1 MKTKRELP
9 RTPLAL
15 AVMNLL
21 MERPMHPYE
30 MKLKMKQRGHDQVIR
45 IKGGSIYDT
54 VERLEEGGFITSQAP
69 SREGRRPERT
79 VYEVTETGRDEI
91 TDWLRELLA
100 QPVNEY
106 PQFAA
111 ALAFFAVLDKEE
123 VVRLL
128 TVRTAMLESQIA
140 ATEKGLENWMKTMG
154 IPRLF
159 LVEAEYGLVMNRAEL
174 EWVRSLIRDIKDGK
188 LWLTHDEMKVIGAR
202 LEARPDGGANDER

>member
-15 AVMNLL
+15 AVMTLL

-30 MKLKMKQRGHDQVIR
+30 MKSKMKERGHDQVIR
-45 IKGGSIYDT
+45 LKGGSIYDT
-54 VERLEEGGFITSQAP
+54 VERLEEGGLITSQAP

-79 VYEVTETGRDEI
+79 VYAITESGREEI
-91 TDWLRELLA
+91 TAWMREMLA
-100 QPVNEY
+100 QPVNDY

-111 ALAFFAVLDKEE
+111 ALAFLAVLDKDE

-128 TVRTAMLESQIA
+128 RARTALLETQIFRNEKMLEDLQ
-140 ATEKGLENWMKTMG
+140 TTQG

-159 LVEAEYGLVMNRAEL
+159 LVEAEFFVQVALLFGP
-174 EWVRSLIRDIKDGK
+174 
-188 LWLTHDEMKVIGAR
+188 AR
-202 LEARPDGGANDER
+202 KPVPQAH

>member
-21 MERPMHPYE
+21 LERPMHPYE
-30 MKLKMKQRGHDQVIR
+30 MKLKMKERGHDQVIR
-45 IKGGSIYDT
+45 LKGGSIYDT
-54 VERLEEGGFITSQAP
+54 VVRLEQGGFITSQAP

-79 VYEVTETGRDEI
+79 VYSITEAGRDEI
-91 TDWLRELLA
+91 TAWLRELLA
-100 QPVNEY
+100 RPVNDY

-111 ALAFFAVLDKEE
+111 ALAFFAALDKEE

-128 TVRTAMLESQIA
+128 QVRTAMLESQIA
-140 ATEKGLENWMKTMG
+140 GTEKGLEHWTKTMG

-159 LVEAEYGLVMNRAEL
+159 LVEAEYGIAMTRAEL
-174 EWVRSLIRDIKDGK
+174 EWVRRLIADIQAGK
-188 LWLTHDEMKVIGAR
+188 LWLTPDEMAAVDAR
-202 LEARPDGGANDER
+202 LDSANKGGEEG

>member
-21 MERPMHPYE
+21 MEHPMHPYE
-30 MKLKMKQRGHDQVIR
+30 MKSKMKQRGHDQVIR
-45 IKGGSIYDT
+45 LKGGSIYDT

-79 VYEVTETGRDEI
+79 VYAITENGREEI
-91 TDWLRELLA
+91 TAWMREMLA
-100 QPVNEY
+100 QPVNDY

-111 ALAFFAVLDKEE
+111 ALAFLAVLDKEE

-128 TVRTAMLESQIA
+128 RARTALLESQIA
-140 ATEKGLENWMKTMG
+140 GNDAMLANLQTTRG

-159 LVEAEYGLVMNRAEL
+159 LVEAEYGVVINRAEL
-174 EWVRSLIRDIKDGK
+174 EWVRSLIRDIEDGT
-188 LWLTHDEMKVIGAR
+188 LWITHEEMRAVEVR
-202 LEARPDGGANDER
+202 LENREGGDRG

>member
-1 MKTKRELP
+1 MKAKRELP

-15 AVMNLL
+15 AVMTLL

-30 MKLKMKQRGHDQVIR
+30 MKSKMKERGHDQVIR
-45 IKGGSIYDT
+45 LKGGSIYDT

-79 VYEVTETGRDEI
+79 VYAITENGREEI
-91 TDWLRELLA
+91 TAWMREMLA
-100 QPVNEY
+100 QPVNDY

-111 ALAFFAVLDKEE
+111 ALAFLAVLDKDE

-128 TVRTAMLESQIA
+128 RARAALLESQIA
-140 ATEKGLENWMKTMG
+140 RNEKGLEDLQTIHR

-159 LVEAEYGLVMNRAEL
+159 LVEAEYGVVVSRAEV
-174 EWVRSLIRDIKDGK
+174 EWVRSLIQDIENGT
-188 LWLTHDEMKVIGAR
+188 LWIKHEEMHAVDAR
-202 LEARPDGGANDER
+202 LGNREGGDHG

>member
-30 MKLKMKQRGHDQVIR
+30 MKLKMKERGHDQVIR
-45 IKGGSIYDT
+45 LKGGSIYDT

-79 VYEVTETGRDEI
+79 VYEITDTGRDEI
-91 TDWLRELLA
+91 TAWLREMLA
-100 QPVNEY
+100 QPVNDY

-111 ALAFFAVLDKEE
+111 ALAFFAALDKEE
-123 VVRLL
+123 VIRLL
-128 TVRTAMLESQIA
+128 EVRSAMLESQIA
-140 ATEKGLENWMKTMG
+140 GTQKAWENWTTTMR

-159 LVEAEYGLVMNRAEL
+159 LVEAEYGIAMNQAEL
-174 EWVRSLIRDIKDGK
+174 EWVRSLIAEIRNGT
-188 LWLTHDEMKVIGAR
+188 LWITHEQMRAYEQVLSESK
-202 LEARPDGGANDER
+202 GGESG

>member
-15 AVMNLL
+15 AVMTLL

-30 MKLKMKQRGHDQVIR
+30 MKLKMKERGHDQVIR
-45 IKGGSIYDT
+45 LKGGSIYDT

-79 VYEVTETGRDEI
+79 VYAITEDGREEI
-91 TDWLRELLA
+91 TAWMREMLA
-100 QPVNEY
+100 QPVNDY

-111 ALAFFAVLDKEE
+111 ALAFLAVLDKDE

-128 TVRTAMLESQIA
+128 RARTALLESQIA
-140 ATEKGLENWMKTMG
+140 RNENGLENLQKTLA

-159 LVEAEYGLVMNRAEL
+159 LVEAEYGVVLNRAEL
-174 EWVRSLIRDIKDGK
+174 EWVRSLIRDIEESR
-188 LWLTHDEMKVIGAR
+188 LWITHEEMHAVDAR
-202 LEARPDGGANDER
+202 LGNREGGDRG

>member
-21 MERPMHPYE
+21 LERPMHPYE
-30 MKLKMKQRGHDQVIR
+30 MKLKMKERGHDQVIR
-45 IKGGSIYDT
+45 LKGGSIYDT
-54 VERLEEGGFITSQAP
+54 VERLEEGGFIRSQAP

-79 VYEVTETGRDEI
+79 VYAITQTGRDEI
-91 TDWLRELLA
+91 TAWLREMLA
-100 QPVNEY
+100 QPVNDY

-111 ALAFFAVLDKEE
+111 ALAFFAALDKEE

-128 TVRTAMLESQIA
+128 RDRSAVLEKQIA
-140 ATEKGLENWMKTMG
+140 GTEMGLEHWMKTRG

-159 LVEAEYGLVMNRAEL
+159 VIEAEYGVAMQRAEL
-174 EWVRSLIRDIKDGK
+174 QWVGNLIQDIETGK
-188 LWLTHDEMKVIGAR
+188 LWITHEEMKAVDAR
-202 LEARPDGGANDER
+202 LGTKEGNHDHV

>member
-21 MERPMHPYE
+21 MESPMHPYE
-30 MKLKMKQRGHDQVIR
+30 MKLKMKERGHDQVIR
-45 IKGGSIYDT
+45 LKGGSIYDT

-79 VYEVTETGRDEI
+79 VYTITDAGRDEI
-91 TDWLRELLA
+91 TAWLRELLA

-111 ALAFFAVLDKEE
+111 ALAFFAALDKEE

-128 TVRTAMLESQIA
+128 QVRSTLLESQIA
-140 ATEKGLENWMKTMG
+140 GTETGLVNWTKTMG

-159 LVEAEYGLVMNRAEL
+159 LVEAEYGVAMNRAEL
-174 EWVRSLIRDIKDGK
+174 EWVRRLIADIQDGK
-188 LWLTHDEMKVIGAR
+188 LWITHDEMKAVEAR
-202 LEARPDGGANDER
+202 LGNREEGGESE

>member
-1 MKTKRELP
+1 MKTTRELP

-30 MKLKMKQRGHDQVIR
+30 MKLKMKERRHDVVIR
-45 IKGGSIYDT
+45 LKGGSIYDT

-79 VYEVTETGRDEI
+79 VYAITETGREEI
-91 TDWLRELLA
+91 LGWLSDLLA

-111 ALAFFAVLDKEE
+111 ALAFFAALDKEE

-128 TVRTAMLESQIA
+128 RVRTALLESQIA
-140 ATEKGLENWMKTMG
+140 ETEMGLEHLKKTME

-159 LVEAEYGLVMNRAEL
+159 LVELEYGVAVNRAEL
-174 EWVRSLIRDIKDGK
+174 EWVRNLIHDIEDGN
-188 LWLTHDEMKVIGAR
+188 LWITHEEMKAVEAR
-202 LEARPDGGANDER
+202 LGGRDEGGESG

>member
-30 MKLKMKQRGHDQVIR
+30 MKSKMKQRGHDQVIK

-79 VYEVTETGRDEI
+79 VYTITDAGRNEI

-123 VVRLL
+123 VIRLL
-128 TVRTAMLESQIA
+128 QLRTAMLESQIA
-140 ATEKGLENWMKTMG
+140 ATEMGLEKWTTAMG
-154 IPRLF
+154 VPRLF
-159 LVEAEYGLVMNRAEL
+159 LVEAEYGIAMNRAEL
-174 EWVRSLIRDIKDGK
+174 EWVRRLIQDIQEGK
-188 LWLTHDEMKVIGAR
+188 LWITHDEMKAVDAR
-202 LEARPDGGANDER
+202 LENRERGGEGE

>member
-30 MKLKMKQRGHDQVIR
+30 MKLKMKERGHDQVIR
-45 IKGGSIYDT
+45 LKGGSIYDT

-79 VYEVTETGRDEI
+79 VYAITETGRDEI
-91 TDWLRELLA
+91 TAWLREMLA

-111 ALAFFAVLDKEE
+111 ALAFFAALDKEE

-128 TVRTAMLESQIA
+128 RVRTAFLESQIA
-140 ATEKGLENWMKTMG
+140 GTEKGLENWTKTMG

-159 LVEAEYGLVMNRAEL
+159 LIEAEYGVAMNRAEL
-174 EWVRSLIRDIKDGK
+174 EWVRRLIQDIEDGK
-188 LWLTHDEMKVIGAR
+188 LWLTHEDMWAIGAR
-202 LEARPDGGANDER
+202 LENREEGGESG

>member
-15 AVMNLL
+15 AVMTLL

-30 MKLKMKQRGHDQVIR
+30 MKLKMKERGHDQVIR
-45 IKGGSIYDT
+45 LKGGSIYDT

-79 VYEVTETGRDEI
+79 VYAITETGREEI
-91 TDWLRELLA
+91 TAWMREMLA
-100 QPVNEY
+100 QPVNDY

-111 ALAFFAVLDKEE
+111 ALAFLAVLDKDE

-128 TVRTAMLESQIA
+128 RARTALLESQISRS
-140 ATEKGLENWMKTMG
+140 EKGLENLQKTQG

-159 LVEAEYGLVMNRAEL
+159 LVEAEYGVVINRAEL
-174 EWVRSLIRDIKDGK
+174 EWVRSLIRDIEDAK
-188 LWLTHDEMKVIGAR
+188 LWITHEEMHAV
-202 LEARPDGGANDER
+202 EAQLGNQGGGDNR

>member
-1 MKTKRELP
+1 MKSKRELP

-21 MERPMHPYE
+21 MEHPMHPYE
-30 MKLKMKQRGHDQVIR
+30 MKLKMKERGHDLVIR
-45 IKGGSIYDT
+45 LKGGSIYDT

-79 VYEVTETGRDEI
+79 VYAITKTGREEI
-91 TDWLRELLA
+91 TGWLRELLA

-111 ALAFFAVLDKEE
+111 ALAFFAALDKEE

-128 TVRTAMLESQIA
+128 QVRATMLESQIA
-140 ATEKGLENWMKTMG
+140 ETEMGLEHWTKDMG

-159 LVEAEYGLVMNRAEL
+159 LVEAEYGAAMNRAEL
-174 EWVRSLIRDIKDGK
+174 EWVRNLIRDIQGGT
-188 LWLTHDEMKVIGAR
+188 LWITHDEMKAVDAR
-202 LEARPDGGANDER
+202 LGNPEQGGEKE